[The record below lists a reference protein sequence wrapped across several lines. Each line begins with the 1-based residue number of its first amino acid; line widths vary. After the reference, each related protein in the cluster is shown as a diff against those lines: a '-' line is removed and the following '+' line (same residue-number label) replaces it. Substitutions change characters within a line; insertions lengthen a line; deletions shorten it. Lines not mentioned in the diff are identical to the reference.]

1 VVATD
6 KFANLALQSAE
17 QFGLCEARIVSVS
30 HPVGGVGRE
39 DLHRRADEALEDI
52 MERLLGR

>member
-6 KFANLALQSAE
+6 KFANLALQSA
-17 QFGLCEARIVSVS
+17 QQSGLRDARIVAVP

-39 DLHRRADEALEDI
+39 ELHRRADEALEEI
-52 MERLLGR
+52 MARLLGR

>member
-17 QFGLCEARIVSVS
+17 QCGLRDARIVSVL

-39 DLHRRADEALEDI
+39 ELHRRADEVLEDI
-52 MERLLGR
+52 MQRLLGR